1 MSLALEQP
9 TKRKAIT
16 TFWGDVLLI
25 GGFSVVFCLIISV
38 LPVHFGEP
46 MMQTDKRIF
55 FVLTL
60 LFNWPHFMA
69 SYRLIYVG
77 RDATTKHPWA
87 TVRIP
92 ALLIFLTV
100 LATALSTWSLYLNG
114 LLAAIAF
121 AYLAWHYTGQ
131 TWGMIMVFSV
141 LDGITMNTLERKLLR
156 ANLHILVGW
165 HLVWFLEGEGGL
177 VRALFPAT
185 EPFYVN
191 LIQDVY
197 QLASMMAA
205 VSCLL
210 GLWAFVSIRKRT
222 GQLPSLRMFVP
233 WLALYLWY
241 GLMAREGVH
250 GLFWVQIFH
259 ALQYLAFP
267 IRVEVN
273 RRNGGEGSSRLSPTT
288 FAILYYIVLLAMT
301 LLFLSGALRGL
312 GHVLSTYIGPEVV
325 GSALVTTFLSCFNIH
340 HYVIDQ
346 VAWKIRN
353 PDVQKDLFSHL

>member
-1 MSLALEQP
+1 MSPAIEIPNQ
-9 TKRKAIT
+9 RKAIT

-25 GGFSVVFCLIISV
+25 GGLSVIFCFLVSV
-38 LPVHFGEP
+38 IPIEFGTP

-55 FVLTL
+55 FYLTL
-60 LFNWPHFMA
+60 LLNWPHFMA

-77 RDATTKHPWA
+77 RDAAKKHPWA

-92 ALLIFLTV
+92 ALLVLLTV
-100 LATALSTWSLYLNG
+100 LATVLSPWSLYLNG

-141 LDGITMNTLERKLLR
+141 MDRIVMNATERKLLR
-156 ANLHILVGW
+156 TNLHILLGW

-185 EPFYVN
+185 EPIYVN
-191 LIQDVY
+191 FIQDLY
-197 QLASMMAA
+197 QGVSMVAA

-210 GLWAFVSIRKRT
+210 GLGAFASIRKRT
-222 GQLPSLRMFVP
+222 GNMPSIRMFVP

-241 GLMAREGVH
+241 AIMAREGVH

-259 ALQYLAFP
+259 AIQYLAFP

-273 RRNGGEGSSRLSPTT
+273 RQNHSKKRPRLSPIT
-288 FAILYYIVLLAMT
+288 FALLYYLVLVAMT
-301 LLFLSGALRGL
+301 LLLLSGALRGL
-312 GHVLSTYIGPEVV
+312 GDVLSAYVGPEVI

-346 VAWKIRN
+346 VAWKLRN
-353 PDVQKDLFSHL
+353 PEVQKDLFSHL